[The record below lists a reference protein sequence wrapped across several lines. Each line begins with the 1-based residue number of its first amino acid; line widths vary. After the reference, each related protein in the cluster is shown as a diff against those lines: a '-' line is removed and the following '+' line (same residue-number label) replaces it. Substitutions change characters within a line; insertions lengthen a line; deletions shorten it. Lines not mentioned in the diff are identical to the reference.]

1 MTQQKVEEKERAS
14 AAILA
19 GLAGGVTAGG
29 IIVFLNWLTEQAKA
43 APPEGAVIFSP
54 DEWTKEAIMGGL
66 AALAEISSKLSTLSG
81 KLDTQINSLNE
92 IKEAIAAI
100 SGVEE
105 IPGVLFRL
113 EVTPISE
120 KVIPA
125 LSPATLY
132 MVDPPEKGALIAV
145 ELVSD
150 SKDVQYD
157 LHLDDMVWSFNVS
170 DMIDQSIGYPHF
182 PGSWI
187 AHATGATFVFMFSS
201 GAISDVRYRTNFRL
215 QARATSATPVTIT
228 RGELVRKIYE

>member
-1 MTQQKVEEKERAS
+1 MMEEKRDERAGP
-14 AAILA
+14 AILA
-19 GLAGGVTAGG
+19 GVAGGVTAGG
-29 IIVFLNWLTEQAKA
+29 ILTLISLLAAQAKA

-54 DEWTKEAIMGGL
+54 DEWTKEAVMGLLG
-66 AALAEISSKLSTLSG
+66 ALAEISG
-81 KLDTQINSLNE
+81 KLDTQIASLE
-92 IKEAIAAI
+92 DIKEGIAAI
-100 SGVEE
+100 TGAE
-105 IPGVLFRL
+105 IPGVTFRL

-132 MVDPPEKGALIAV
+132 LADSPEKGALVAV

-170 DMIDQSIGYPHF
+170 DMIDSSIEYPHF
-182 PGSWI
+182 PGGWI
-187 AHATGATFVFMFSS
+187 AKATGESFVFMFSS
-201 GAISDVRYRTNFRL
+201 GATSDVRYRSDFRL
-215 QARATSATPVTIT
+215 QAKATSANPVTIT

>member
-1 MTQQKVEEKERAS
+1 LMEEKRDERAGP
-14 AAILA
+14 AILA
-19 GLAGGVTAGG
+19 GVAGGVTAGG
-29 IIVFLNWLTEQAKA
+29 ILTLISLLAAQAKA

-54 DEWTKEAIMGGL
+54 DEWTKEAVMGLLG
-66 AALAEISSKLSTLSG
+66 ALAEISG
-81 KLDTQINSLNE
+81 KLDTQIASLE
-92 IKEAIAAI
+92 DIKEGIAAI
-100 SGVEE
+100 TGAE
-105 IPGVLFRL
+105 IPGVTFRL

-132 MVDPPEKGALIAV
+132 LADSPEKGALVAV

-170 DMIDQSIGYPHF
+170 DMIDSSIEYPHF
-182 PGSWI
+182 PGGWI
-187 AHATGATFVFMFSS
+187 AKATGESFVFMFSS
-201 GAISDVRYRTNFRL
+201 GATSDVRYRSDFRL
-215 QARATSATPVTIT
+215 QAKATSANPVTIT

>member
-1 MTQQKVEEKERAS
+1 MEEKRDERAGP
-14 AAILA
+14 AILA
-19 GLAGGVTAGG
+19 GVAGGVTAGG
-29 IIVFLNWLTEQAKA
+29 ILTLISLLAAQAKA

-54 DEWTKEAIMGGL
+54 DEWTKEAVMGLLG
-66 AALAEISSKLSTLSG
+66 ALAEISG
-81 KLDTQINSLNE
+81 KLDTQIASLE
-92 IKEAIAAI
+92 DIKEGIAAI
-100 SGVEE
+100 TGAE
-105 IPGVLFRL
+105 IPGVTFRL

-132 MVDPPEKGALIAV
+132 LADSPEKGALVAV

-170 DMIDQSIGYPHF
+170 DMIDSSIEYPHF
-182 PGSWI
+182 PGGWI
-187 AHATGATFVFMFSS
+187 AKATGESFVFMFSS
-201 GAISDVRYRTNFRL
+201 GATSDVRYRSDFRL
-215 QARATSATPVTIT
+215 QAKATSANPVTIT